1 MPAKAFVI
9 FFRYKLL
16 LLAPFL
22 VTIPLAIAYV
32 LLSGSTV
39 YQSVGKV
46 NVERSGFLSSE
57 ATSGWNPYVSLA
69 ANQSN
74 FVNQRLKTREFS
86 GRVAEAAS
94 EGFFRPITEAEVRA
108 SAWAS
113 PLGETLLGVGAN
125 HADAEVARRI
135 AQATIDE
142 YALVAEEQTES
153 DAAVAIEVKE
163 AKLAER
169 MEAAERAQQAV
180 EAYLVTRPELVAN
193 PALGDRDAGLL
204 RLNQTAS
211 DADRA
216 ARDAEDELIELRRF
230 AAATAIG
237 TERTF
242 AAIEADAPEAPFA
255 PLGRG
260 MMAFVA
266 PPVLAFLAAFSL
278 SAIIY
283 GFLFRTDRSLRS
295 RDDIIAVL
303 PNVSYLGSVPDVGSP
318 KKRAWPRD
326 FARVSA
332 TSGDDVEDALRRA

>member
-9 FFRYKLL
+9 FFRYKFL

-32 LLSGSTV
+32 FLSGSTV

-46 NVERSGFLSSE
+46 NVERSGFLASE
-57 ATSGWNPYVSLA
+57 ATSGWNPYISLA

-86 GRVAEAAS
+86 ARAAETAS

-142 YALVAEEQTES
+142 YALVAKEQTEA

-169 MEAAERAQQAV
+169 LEAADRAKQEV
-180 EAYLVTRPELVAN
+180 DAYIIARPELNN
-193 PALGDRDAGLL
+193 PSIAERDVGL
-204 RLNQTAS
+204 RNLNETARVT
-211 DADRA
+211 AQA
-216 ARDAEDELIELRRF
+216 VRDAEDELAELRRF
-230 AAATAIG
+230 ADATKIG

-242 AAIEADAPEAPFA
+242 APIAADAPERPLA

-260 MMAFVA
+260 MMALIG
-266 PPVLAFLAAFSL
+266 PPVLAFLAALSL
-278 SAIIY
+278 SAVLY
-283 GFLFRTDRSLRS
+283 GFMFRTDRSLRS

-303 PNVSYLGSVPDVGSP
+303 PNVSYLGSVPDVGTP
-318 KKRAWPRD
+318 RKRAWPRD
-326 FARVSA
+326 FVRVSA
-332 TSGDDVEDALRRA
+332 SSGDDVEDALRRA